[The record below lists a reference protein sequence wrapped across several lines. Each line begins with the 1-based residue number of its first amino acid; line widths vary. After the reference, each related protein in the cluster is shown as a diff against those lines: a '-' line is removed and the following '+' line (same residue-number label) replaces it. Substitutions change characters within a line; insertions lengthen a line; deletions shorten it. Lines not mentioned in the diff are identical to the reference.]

1 MRPRVIQYNRL
12 SNPSKCHFGIIGSV
26 YNVNGSKPFSLVDMA
41 KPYNYYYNV
50 IHDRLN
56 KNLAANVGKLMPID
70 FANIPKGWD
79 IEKLMYFAKMNKI
92 LVKDSFKEGS
102 KGQSM
107 GKLAGMLN
115 NQSSVIDAD
124 QSDAIQ
130 NDINLLNFIKMEMA
144 EVIGISPQREG
155 QVSNRETVGGVER
168 SVLQSSHITEWIFS
182 IHDDIKKR
190 ALECFLETAK
200 IAMKGKSKK
209 FNYLMSDGEMRILDI
224 SGDDLAE
231 ADYGLV
237 VDNSDDIQTFIQK
250 MEMHVQ
256 ALIQN
261 QMVSTKTLFK
271 LWNGSSVADITRSIE
286 EDERYTKESQ
296 AKAQEDQNAQAQA
309 DLEMREFFESEK
321 LRILEENNIRDNETK
336 LLLKEQEDLVDIM
349 KDDYDPQKREELL
362 EKIRQ
367 HNDNIKLK
375 KSELELKTKVA
386 KDNKELRE
394 KEIKLRKLK
403 NIK

>member
-1 MRPRVIQYNRL
+1 
-12 SNPSKCHFGIIGSV
+12 
-26 YNVNGSKPFSLVDMA
+26 
-41 KPYNYYYNV
+41 
-50 IHDRLN
+50 
-56 KNLAANVGKLMPID
+56 
-70 FANIPKGWD
+70 
-79 IEKLMYFAKMNKI
+79 
-92 LVKDSFKEGS
+92 
-102 KGQSM
+102 
-107 GKLAGMLN
+107 
-115 NQSSVIDAD
+115 
-124 QSDAIQ
+124 
-130 NDINLLNFIKMEMA
+130 
-144 EVIGISPQREG
+144 
-155 QVSNRETVGGVER
+155 
-168 SVLQSSHITEWIFS
+168 
-182 IHDDIKKR
+182 
-190 ALECFLETAK
+190 
-200 IAMKGKSKK
+200 MKGKSRK
-209 FNYLMSDGEMRILDI
+209 FNYLMSDGEMRILEI

-349 KDDYDPQKREELL
+349 RDDYDPQKREELL

-367 HNDNIKLK
+367 HNDTIKLK